1 MLLLAGIWG
10 LTIPM
15 TKFGVMTI
23 PPLTMTA
30 LRFAIAVPLMF
41 VFLIGRPKLPWRAF
55 PGLAALGIFGIG
67 VGQITQSLGV
77 AEISASVGAVISAT
91 IPVFIVILAAL
102 RLKQAVS
109 ARQAL
114 GLLAA
119 FVGILLVTTGNGDDA
134 AGTFGSSVTG
144 VGLMVISALALSF
157 YSVWSIELTDAYG
170 PRISMRAIR
179 DQALF
184 GIMAVFLYLGGFALA
199 IEQKV
204 PTGLVALIADLLP
217 LAIAALSQPVL
228 GERLTSRQWAGTV
241 IAVTGVLIVSFDSL
255 SFGSA
260 PAWAYGLTVGSML
273 VFAVASVLHK
283 KRKTEHMPVHQSLC
297 IHTLTGSVLFGLCAL
312 TQGSL
317 APPMTRDFAIGI
329 AWLVLIA
336 TFLAYAVYY
345 TSLRLFPVAK
355 VSAAIYLSPP
365 VTMLWAWMLFSEPL
379 TAAMFAGLAVT
390 LVGVWMTSRN

>member
-1 MLLLAGIWG
+1 MSTENSTALPSISAPADMDRRGTPASLRNMGAMLLLAGIWG

-170 PRISMRAIR
+170 PIAVAAWSTF
-179 DQALF
+179 F
-184 GIMAVFLYLGGFALA
+184 GFLTFLPFAGWEIWQSPPHITLEVFGAALYLGIAATVAGLFLWLHLLSA
-199 IEQKV
+199 V
-204 PTGLVALIADLLP
+204 PARTAAYVQYLQPIIGIGASALIFGDRLGLLF
-217 LAIAALSQPVL
+217 LV
-228 GERLTSRQWAGTV
+228 GV
-241 IAVTGVLIVSFDSL
+241 I
-255 SFGSA
+255 
-260 PAWAYGLTVGSML
+260 
-273 VFAVASVLHK
+273 
-283 KRKTEHMPVHQSLC
+283 
-297 IHTLTGSVLFGLCAL
+297 
-312 TQGSL
+312 
-317 APPMTRDFAIGI
+317 
-329 AWLVLIA
+329 LVL
-336 TFLAYAVYY
+336 
-345 TSLRLFPVAK
+345 
-355 VSAAIYLSPP
+355 
-365 VTMLWAWMLFSEPL
+365 
-379 TAAMFAGLAVT
+379 AGLA
-390 LVGVWMTSRN
+390 LSMNPAAKR